1 MDPPGLA
8 LPQVRGVPKSPLT
21 PVREYRF
28 AVATACATFALLI
41 IGGLVHATGSSLAC
55 PDWPLCYGQAFP
67 RMEGGIL
74 FEHGHRLAALA
85 VVVLVVALAVQV
97 FRVRPERSLRL
108 LSAAAVGLVAAQAAL
123 GAVTV
128 VYGLPVLVSSSH
140 LAVSMAFFAVVIY
153 LAHRLRPP
161 GAAPPPPARRA
172 LVGAAALVTYAQV
185 VLGALVRHTGAGL
198 ACNTAIP
205 LCDSLW
211 WPASGPAQLHMA
223 HRALGAALA
232 VLVVAAVAGPLR
244 AARRE
249 GNRAR
254 LAMAAAAPA
263 LVLLQIAL
271 GLLTVTTAI
280 DVAVV
285 AAHLGTGALLLAD
298 LLALY
303 LTLGPSPAAA
313 VRRQARDLA
322 PVAG

>member
-1 MDPPGLA
+1 
-8 LPQVRGVPKSPLT
+8 
-21 PVREYRF
+21 VREYRF
-28 AVATACATFALLI
+28 AVATAVATFALLI

-55 PDWPLCYGQAFP
+55 PDWPLCYGQVFP

-97 FRVRPERSLRL
+97 FRVRPEPSLRL
-108 LSAAAVGLVAAQAAL
+108 LSAAAVGLVAVQAAL

-128 VYGLPVLVSSSH
+128 VYKLPILVSSSH
-140 LAVSMAFFAVVIY
+140 LAVSMAFFAVVIV
-153 LAHRLRPP
+153 LAHRLRPAGGEAGAP
-161 GAAPPPPARRA
+161 GRRA
-172 LVGAAALVTYAQV
+172 LVGAAALVTYAQI

-205 LCDSLW
+205 LCAGSW

-223 HRALGAALA
+223 HRILGIALA
-232 VLVVAAVAGPLR
+232 VLVAAAVAGPLR
-244 AARRE
+244 DARRE
-249 GNRAR
+249 GTGAR

-263 LVLLQIAL
+263 LVALQVAL
-271 GLLTVTTAI
+271 GFLTVATAI

-285 AAHLGTGALLLAD
+285 AAHLGAGALLLAD

-303 LTLGPSPAAA
+303 LVLGPRPA
-313 VRRQARDLA
+313 VPERGLPRDLA
-322 PVAG
+322 AAAG